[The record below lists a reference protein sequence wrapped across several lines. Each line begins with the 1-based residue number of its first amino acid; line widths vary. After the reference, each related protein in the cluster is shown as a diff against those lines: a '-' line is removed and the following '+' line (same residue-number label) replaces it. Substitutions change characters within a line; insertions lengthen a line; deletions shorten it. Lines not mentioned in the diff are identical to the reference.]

1 MSLEAV
7 TRALD
12 GIAVSTDPNFVRA
25 KSKDF
30 YWYSPVLKRKLADK
44 VGDAVVTPRNEDEVL
59 RAVRACVAA
68 KMPLTVRGAGTGNY
82 GQAIPLE
89 GGVVLDMTQ
98 MKAVK
103 RLEPGMARVE
113 AGLKLVDLDQEARRL
128 GWEIR
133 MFPSTKR
140 TATAGGF
147 IAGGSGGVGSITYGQ
162 LRDRG
167 NVNALRVVTME
178 AEPRVLELRG
188 DDVQKANHAYGTNG
202 IITELELPLGPAYAW
217 IDSVVTFGDFM
228 DAARFAL
235 ALGESDG
242 IAKKLAT
249 PMAWPVTAYFK
260 RLTGIPAGAHS
271 VLTMVAEPSLE
282 TFDTLVSAHQ
292 GAVVYRAP
300 SDDLGRTQP
309 LYEYTWNHTTL
320 HAIQMDPSITYL
332 QCLYPADRHLELI
345 EHMYR
350 HFGDEVM
357 MHLEVI
363 RAAGKV
369 TCSGLPLVRFS
380 TEARLE
386 EIIGYHEARGVRIA
400 NPHTYILEDGGR
412 KVINHEQLE
421 FKRMVDPHGLLNPG
435 KMRAWLEGG
444 SARMTTSHR

>member
-1 MSLEAV
+1 MSTLDAV
-7 TRALD
+7 TRALH
-12 GIAVSTDPNFVRA
+12 GITVITDPNVVRV

-44 VGDAVVTPRNEDEVL
+44 VGDVVVCPRTEEDVV
-59 RAVRACVAA
+59 RAARACVAA
-68 KMPLTVRGAGTGNY
+68 KVPLTVRGAGTGNY
-82 GQAIPLE
+82 GQAVPLE
-89 GGVVLDMTQ
+89 GGVILDMTL

-103 RLEPGMARVE
+103 QLGPGMARVE
-113 AGLKLVDLDQEARRL
+113 AGLKLVDLDHEARRQ

-133 MFPSTKR
+133 MFPSTKK
-140 TATAGGF
+140 TATVGGF

-188 DDVQKANHAYGTNG
+188 DEVQKATHAYGTNG
-202 IITELELPLGPAYAW
+202 IITELEMPLGPAYAW
-217 IDSVVTFGDFM
+217 VDSLVTFGDFM
-228 DAARFAL
+228 EAARFSQ

-242 IAKKLAT
+242 IMKKLVT
-249 PMAWPVTAYFK
+249 PMAWPVTTYFK

-271 VLTMVAEPSLE
+271 VITMVADPSIE
-282 TFDTLVSAHQ
+282 AFDALVRAHG
-292 GAVVYRAP
+292 GALAFRGP
-300 SDDLGRTQP
+300 SEDFGRTPP

-332 QCLYPADRHLELI
+332 QALFPPGRNLELI

-357 MHLEVI
+357 MHLEFI
-363 RAAGKV
+363 RVAGKV
-369 TCSGLPLVRFS
+369 TCSGLPLVRFT
-380 TEARLE
+380 TEERLD
-386 EIIGYHEARGVRIA
+386 EIIRYHEEHGVGIA

-412 KVINHEQLE
+412 KVINREQLE

-435 KMRAWLEGG
+435 KMRAWLDTP
-444 SARMTTSHR
+444 SAALPG